1 MSQSDTVMLAG
12 DGTPLKRKLAQ
23 ALYESRKRAFML
35 VLPLLLFI
43 FLSFIAPIAY
53 LLFQGIYNPTFSNNM
68 PETAKVL
75 AAWDG
80 QSEPTEE
87 MFATLVKELAIAREE
102 KTIGQVA
109 THVNR
114 VESGTRS
121 LFTSSARRAAK
132 LEAPFKEGLIGVKDE
147 WADLATWQ
155 AMKVASASLT
165 TRFVANALDFQVTAD
180 GSYVAQ
186 DEVRQIHI
194 KLFLRTLEISVIVTL
209 MTLLLGYPVAFLLA
223 SLPNRTSNLL
233 LILVLL
239 PFWTSIL
246 VRTTAWIAL
255 LQGEGVINDILVT
268 FGVTSDDQRFSLIY
282 NKTGTLIA
290 MTHILLPF
298 MILPLYSVMK
308 TIPITY
314 MRAARSLG
322 ATDWTA
328 FWRVYFPQTIPG
340 IGAGGIL
347 VFILAIGYYITPAL
361 LGGSDGIMIS
371 NIIDNHMRS
380 SLNYSLAAALGL
392 VLLVFVL
399 FLYWLYDRIVGI
411 DNMKLG

>member
-1 MSQSDTVMLAG
+1 MSDNAGVMRAA
-12 DGTPLKRKLAQ
+12 DGKPLKQSLNE
-23 ALYESRKRAFML
+23 ALFQSRRRAFVL

-43 FLSFIAPIAY
+43 FLMFIVPIAY
-53 LLFQGIYNPTFSNNM
+53 LLFQAVYNPTFSSSM
-68 PETAKVL
+68 PRTTSML

-87 MFATLVKELAIAREE
+87 MFAVLVEELALAREE
-102 KTIGQVA
+102 RTIGQVA
-109 THVNR
+109 THINR
-114 VESGTRS
+114 VLSGTRS
-121 LFTSSARRAAK
+121 LFTRSARSAAR
-132 LEAPFKEGLIGVKDE
+132 LEAPFKEALIDVDDDWGE
-147 WADLATWQ
+147 LETWQ
-155 AMKVASASLT
+155 AMKVGSSAFT
-165 TRFVANALDFQVTAD
+165 TRFLANALDMQVQAD
-180 GSYVAQ
+180 GSYAAQ
-186 DEVRQIHI
+186 DEVRRIHI
-194 KLFLRTLEISVIVTL
+194 TLFLRTLEISTLVTL
-209 MTLLLGYPVAFLLA
+209 MTILLGYPVAYLLS
-223 SLPNRTSNLL
+223 SLPNRSANML

-246 VRTTAWIAL
+246 VRTTAWIAM
-255 LQGEGVINDILVT
+255 LQGEGVINDLLVT
-268 FGVTSDDQRFSLIY
+268 VGVTSDNQRFSLIY

-308 TIPITY
+308 TIPISY

-328 FWRVYFPQTIPG
+328 FWRVYFPQTVPG

-361 LGGSDGIMIS
+361 LGGSDGVMIS
-371 NIIDNHMRS
+371 NIIDDHMRS

-399 FLYWLYDRIVGI
+399 MLYWLYDRIVGI